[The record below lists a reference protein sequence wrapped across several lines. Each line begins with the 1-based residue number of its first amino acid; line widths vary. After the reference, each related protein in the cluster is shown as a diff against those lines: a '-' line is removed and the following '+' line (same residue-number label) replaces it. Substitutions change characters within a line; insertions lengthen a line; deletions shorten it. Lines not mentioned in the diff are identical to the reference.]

1 MTNDPEVLTPKG
13 RVIGRG
19 PVQDAAL
26 ILLSPLWL
34 LIAGVIVGFPPAT
47 IAGWLA
53 GAVMLWLSR
62 AWRIGEKLIATS
74 LSAITFVYGGIFGPS
89 VWTTDPDMVGTA
101 IALLVSVLLLQM
113 VPATV
118 AVIYLWKKLHIRMAH
133 ASPRQPERD
142 SGSLPAP

>member
-1 MTNDPEVLTPKG
+1 MKNHSEVLTRGG

-47 IAGWLA
+47 IAGWVA
-53 GAVMLWLSR
+53 GAIMLWLSR
-62 AWRIGEKLIATS
+62 AWRVGEKLIGTL
-74 LSAITFVYGGIFGPS
+74 LSGVSFAYGGIFGVS
-89 VWTTDPDMVGTA
+89 VSTTDPDRVGA
-101 IALLVSVLLLQM
+101 ALALLWSVLLLQM

-118 AVIYLWKKLHIRMAH
+118 GVIYLWKKLHARSTLATNGDRGRV
-133 ASPRQPERD
+133 SERPTV
-142 SGSLPAP
+142 G